1 MQQLQPNTIFHD
13 RYLLKEIKGRG
24 SFGEVWL
31 AHDLKLD
38 IDVAVKVYI
47 ALDTRG
53 IEEFK
58 TEYKTAFVMQIG
70 DKLKSGHPGRQAL
83 FSHAILPGLGS

>member
-1 MQQLQPNTIFHD
+1 MQLQPNTIFHD

-47 ALDTRG
+47 ALDTLRSSRRNTRPLLAST
-53 IEEFK
+53 IQIYSMHIILTPWK
-58 TEYKTAFVMQIG
+58 T
-70 DKLKSGHPGRQAL
+70 
-83 FSHAILPGLGS
+83 GLI